1 MCTVKEK
8 QKRVASAKQMNRLGK
23 SVLQLRN
30 PRNQQEKM
38 AKFIAI
44 NNAINS
50 ILGAEMVL
58 LLLLGPGNT

>member
-58 LLLLGPGNT
+58 LLLLDPGNT